1 MTGPLDCQSR
11 NGFAATTGRP
21 TVSERGGS
29 NARLSLTEKGEII
42 RGEVP
47 GQSHRGQNGHHE
59 HEKDV
64 ALIRDDQV
72 LA

>member
-11 NGFAATTGRP
+11 NGSASTTGRP
-21 TVSERGGS
+21 TVFERGGS
-29 NARLSLTEKGEII
+29 NSRLSLTEKGEII

-47 GQSHRGQNGHHE
+47 GQSHRGQNDHHE

-64 ALIRDDQV
+64 ALIHNDQI
-72 LA
+72 LI